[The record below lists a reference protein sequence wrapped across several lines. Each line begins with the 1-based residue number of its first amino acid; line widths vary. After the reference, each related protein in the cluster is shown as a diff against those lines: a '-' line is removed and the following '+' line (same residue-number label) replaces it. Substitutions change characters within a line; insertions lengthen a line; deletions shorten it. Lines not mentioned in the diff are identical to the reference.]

1 MRFYILASIIN
12 INLKFLIDEN
22 IQNYRQPMVTSI
34 GIILGFVLGF
44 TGKWATE
51 PITETQISD
60 YFVSIGLLTSIILLI
75 IALYRIL
82 NNNYPKDNTAKYYQK
97 TLKIFIIGIS
107 SAFIGIIISIFQTI
121 LNH

>member
-1 MRFYILASIIN
+1 M
-12 INLKFLIDEN
+12 DDN

-51 PITETQISD
+51 PVTETQITDSI
-60 YFVSIGLLTSIILLI
+60 VGIGLFFSIIFLI

-82 NNNYPKDNTAKYYQK
+82 NNNYPQDKAAIYYRK
-97 TLKIFIIGIS
+97 TLKIFIWGITL
-107 SAFIGIIISIFQTI
+107 AFLGIVISIFQTLI
-121 LNH
+121 YQYIN

>member
-1 MRFYILASIIN
+1 M
-12 INLKFLIDEN
+12 DEN
-22 IQNYRQPMVTSI
+22 IQNYRQPLVTSI

-51 PITETQISD
+51 TVSETETSD
-60 YFVSIGLLTSIILLI
+60 YIVSLGLLASIILLI

-82 NNNYPKDNTAKYYQK
+82 NNNFPKENTAKYYQK
-97 TLKIFIIGIS
+97 TLRMFIIGVS
-107 SAFIGIIISIFQTI
+107 CAFVGILISIFQTI

>member
-1 MRFYILASIIN
+1 M
-12 INLKFLIDEN
+12 DDN

-44 TGKWATE
+44 SGNWATE
-51 PITETQISD
+51 PATTTEISD
-60 YFVSIGLLTSIILLI
+60 YFVGIGLLASVTLFI

-82 NNNYPKDNTAKYYQK
+82 NNKFPSEDAGNYYQK
-97 TLKIFIIGIS
+97 TLKIFILGLCLAFSGIL
-107 SAFIGIIISIFQTI
+107 ISIFQAI

>member
-1 MRFYILASIIN
+1 M
-12 INLKFLIDEN
+12 DDN

-51 PITETQISD
+51 NVEKTETTD
-60 YFVSIGLLTSIILLI
+60 YFIAIGLLTSIILLI

-82 NNNYPKDNTAKYYQK
+82 NNNYPKENTAEYYRT
-97 TLKIFIIGIS
+97 TLKMFITGLS
-107 SAFIGIIISIFQTI
+107 FAFLGIIISIFQTI
-121 LNH
+121 LSH

>member
-1 MRFYILASIIN
+1 M
-12 INLKFLIDEN
+12 DEN
-22 IQNYRQPMVTSI
+22 IQNYRQPMVTAI

-51 PITETQISD
+51 TVEETAITD
-60 YFVSIGLLTSIILLI
+60 YFVSLGLLTSIILLI

-82 NNNYPKDNTAKYYQK
+82 NNNYPKDTTAKYYQK
-97 TLKIFIIGIS
+97 TLKIFISGIS
-107 SAFIGIIISIFQTI
+107 AAFIGIIISIFQII

>member
-1 MRFYILASIIN
+1 M
-12 INLKFLIDEN
+12 DDN

-51 PITETQISD
+51 PATETVLSD
-60 YFVSIGLLTSIILLI
+60 YIVSIGLLIGIILHT

-82 NNNYPKDNTAKYYQK
+82 NNNYPKAKAAIYYQR
-97 TLKIFIIGIS
+97 TLKIFIIGITLS
-107 SAFIGIIISIFQTI
+107 FLGIIIALFRTI
-121 LNH
+121 IIH